1 MGLRRCV
8 SDDTLKA
15 VILLLKV
22 DFMARFQISRPS
34 SDARALSETDLIDWL
49 RLTRTENVGPV
60 TFYQLI
66 ARYGSAAKALEALP
80 ELSRR
85 GGRAKPLTPPSR
97 TEAEREYKAL
107 LKIGGQIVTAS
118 CAAYPL
124 ALSTLDDAP
133 PVLSVLGKVELLN
146 RPCVGIVGAR
156 NASLNGRKFAEK
168 LARDLGQRGFVI
180 ASGLA
185 RGIDTAAHQGS
196 LDTGTIAVVAGG
208 IDVIYPEENTE
219 LYERVAEHGAII
231 AESKL
236 GQKPFAQSF
245 PRRNRIVSGLSKGVA
260 VVEATMRSGSLIT
273 ARLAGEQGRDVYAV
287 PGSPLDPRAS
297 GPNHLIRE
305 GATLIRGAED
315 VLEALMSFSGQNFR
329 APLPVSD
336 LLSGPAGFEEAPGE
350 DARESVLSHL
360 SFSPINIDELIRAC
374 HLTVSAVQS
383 VLLELELAGR
393 VRRLPGNR
401 ASLVSGDAEH

>member
-1 MGLRRCV
+1 MKRN
-8 SDDTLKA
+8 T
-15 VILLLKV
+15 LLKTETPT
-22 DFMARFQISRPS
+22 D
-34 SDARALSETDLIDWL
+34 SEKIDWL

-66 ARYGSAAKALEALP
+66 ARYGSAAKAIEALP

-85 GGRAKPLTPPSR
+85 GGRAKPLIPPSR

-107 LKIGGQIVTAS
+107 VKIGGQIVTAA

-133 PVLSVLGKVELLN
+133 PVLSVLGKSELLN

-208 IDVIYPEENTE
+208 IDVIYPEENAE
-219 LYERVAEHGAII
+219 LYELVAEHGAVV

-336 LLSGPAGFEEAPGE
+336 LLSSPAGFEEAPGE